1 MKPTFLRPP
10 SSVLPI
16 AASDEQQTKPTWNT
30 AAHPSKTC
38 SPYSSLSQTR
48 AAQRAFYLVP
58 RISSGLPRSLRHLGR
73 HVGAAPQTSRKWRPP
88 ATETRGRQRR
98 RSLSRFW
105 PSGWT
110 SARRRTPSPIA
121 RSQPTSPPS
130 SPRYAPPASARPSRF
145 DSSRRER
152 NHAPSV
158 ASAVNSQF

>member
-1 MKPTFLRPP
+1 MGRSDSLYTDGRHTISENWELILKYIFTGTLSHNRARVLHLKWAHNSPGRP
-10 SSVLPI
+10 
-16 AASDEQQTKPTWNT
+16 
-30 AAHPSKTC
+30 
-38 SPYSSLSQTR
+38 
-48 AAQRAFYLVP
+48 YLV
-58 RISSGLPRSLRHLGR
+58 SAGLPRSLRRLGR

-130 SPRYAPPASARPSRF
+130 SPRYAPPASARPSLF
-145 DSSRRER
+145 DSSRWER